1 MITLHPQ
8 NIVKTYRLYS
18 KPIDSLK
25 ELIFRKDYHQK
36 FHALSGVKITLETGK
51 TIGIIGENGAGKSTL
66 LKLLSGTI
74 APTHGTLEQNGR
86 LSAILEL
93 GSGFHDDLSGRE
105 NIEIGCAVI
114 GLSPSETKARMPEI
128 IEFSE
133 LGEFIDRPVKTYSSG
148 MLVRLGF
155 SVVTSVNPDILIV
168 DEALSVG
175 DQHFQQ
181 KSLRK
186 MLSFKEQGKSL
197 IFCSHNL
204 YQIKLICDECLWLK
218 HGKPEMYGPSD
229 EVVSAYQNYQRGQD
243 LKNNEDFAVSALQ
256 QEITGENKEHENIGD
271 TEELINPSEND
282 IFQVMEHKEKRAM
295 LSEQEPSGDEELEG
309 MANNINS
316 SKADEITPK
325 SYLLPISLKG
335 DIVNNNIETGQNLII
350 DLTAELAESHI
361 GNARIAVLI
370 RRNDNIDCYAMC
382 TEIDGISTRNRKGNR
397 YYATL
402 KVEDIPLLTG
412 EYYLDVFLI
421 DNTTLHIYDIQKP
434 ATTIIVK
441 SDNNEVGVSRIP
453 HSWR

>member
-1 MITLHPQ
+1 
-8 NIVKTYRLYS
+8 
-18 KPIDSLK
+18 
-25 ELIFRKDYHQK
+25 
-36 FHALSGVKITLETGK
+36 
-51 TIGIIGENGAGKSTL
+51 
-66 LKLLSGTI
+66 
-74 APTHGTLEQNGR
+74 
-86 LSAILEL
+86 
-93 GSGFHDDLSGRE
+93 
-105 NIEIGCAVI
+105 
-114 GLSPSETKARMPEI
+114 
-128 IEFSE
+128 
-133 LGEFIDRPVKTYSSG
+133 
-148 MLVRLGF
+148 
-155 SVVTSVNPDILIV
+155 LIV